1 MINKK
6 ELARRVSSQRRSYL
20 SVAEAIIDCA
30 FTEITHAVGNGETVK
45 IAGFGTFMPMKRA
58 PRVGNVPSRGERVE
72 IPAKTA
78 MVFKPC
84 LEVKQY
90 VMERNNGNGQS

>member
-6 ELARRVSSQRRSYL
+6 ELVRLVSSQRWLSL
-20 SVAEAIIDCA
+20 SVVEAIIDSA
-30 FTEITHAVGNGETVK
+30 FMEIIRAVGDGETVK
-45 IAGFGTFMPMKRA
+45 IAGFGTFMPVKRA

-84 LEVKQY
+84 SEVKQY
-90 VMERNNGNGQS
+90 VMERNNGNG

>member
-6 ELARRVSSQRRSYL
+6 ELARLASPQRWLSL
-20 SVAEAIIDCA
+20 SVVESIIDCA
-30 FTEITHAVGNGETVK
+30 FTEITRAVGNGETVK
-45 IAGFGTFMPMKRA
+45 IAGFGTFMPVKRA

-84 LEVKQY
+84 AEVKQY
-90 VMERNNGNGQS
+90 ITERNDSNGQR